1 MQGHKWFASTVIE
14 KVGCV
19 REQTLASVPQ
29 VARLDLPGR
38 QSLEPINSDGSL
50 AQVPRFSF
58 RACHIGKHAVKS
70 LLLGNT

>member
-29 VARLDLPGR
+29 IARLDL
-38 QSLEPINSDGSL
+38 QED
-50 AQVPRFSF
+50 
-58 RACHIGKHAVKS
+58 RAWS
-70 LLLGNT
+70 Q